1 MTQGAKQMKNNA
13 ITHLQQ
19 GRRGV
24 HHLLHG
30 PAVTSAHLDML
41 LPPWIINQTK
51 Y

>member
-1 MTQGAKQMKNNA
+1 MKNNA

-19 GRRGV
+19 GKRGV
-24 HHLLHG
+24 HHPLRV

-41 LPPWIINQTK
+41 LPPWNINQAK